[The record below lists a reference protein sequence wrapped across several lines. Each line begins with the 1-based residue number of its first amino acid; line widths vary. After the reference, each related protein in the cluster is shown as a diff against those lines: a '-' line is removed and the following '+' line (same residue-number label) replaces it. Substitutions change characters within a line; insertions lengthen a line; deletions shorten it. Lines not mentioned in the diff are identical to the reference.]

1 MSNPTFSIITPSYN
15 QLDWLRLCVASVRD
29 QAAACGGIA
38 NSALQ
43 IANSD
48 QQSTINKQQST
59 ISTLRVEHI
68 IQDAGTP
75 GIEEFAREIG
85 ADFYRDG
92 ELQFAA
98 VPSDELSV
106 ASDQSESP
114 FTPHALPATRNY
126 RVAVYCESDGGMYDA
141 INRGL
146 ARATGELCAYLNCDD
161 QYLPGTLEIVRDY
174 FRDHPSIEMVF
185 GDVVVVDEQG
195 RYLCSR
201 LVTIPHYW
209 HTKTCTLSV
218 FTAATFFRNTASGKG
233 MIPFPTKWKAVGD
246 AAWIA
251 EHLQRGTKMGLLR
264 TYLAAATETG
274 ENLILSERGTKEQ
287 NGFRAEAPPLAQ
299 ILSPVHKLLHR
310 LKKLARGGYWPTPF
324 NYAIYVRGCL
334 GVRRVHQ
341 VKNPTFRLSGRFG

>member
-1 MSNPTFSIITPSYN
+1 
-15 QLDWLRLCVASVRD
+15 
-29 QAAACGGIA
+29 
-38 NSALQ
+38 
-43 IANSD
+43 
-48 QQSTINKQQST
+48 
-59 ISTLRVEHI
+59 VEHI

-75 GIEEFAREIG
+75 GIEDFAREIG

-92 ELQFAA
+92 KLQFAA
-98 VPSDELSV
+98 VPSEELGE
-106 ASDQSESP
+106 ASEIRPDFTANYDHQAAINDQRSR
-114 FTPHALPATRNY
+114 HALPATRNY
-126 RVAVYCESDGGMYDA
+126 RVAIYCEADGGMYDA

-146 ARATGELCAYLNCDD
+146 ARASGEFCAYLNCDD
-161 QYLPGTLEIVRDY
+161 QYLPFSLAKVADY
-174 FRDHPSIEMVF
+174 FKRNPKVEMVF
-185 GDVVVVDEQG
+185 GDVVVVDEAA

-233 MIPFPTKWKAVGD
+233 MVPFPTKWKAVGD

-274 ENLILSERGTKEQ
+274 QNLILSEVGTKEQ
-287 NGFRAEAPPLAQ
+287 NCFRAQAPLLAQ
-299 ILSPVHKLLHR
+299 FLSPVHKLLHR

>member
-1 MSNPTFSIITPSYN
+1 VFFSIITPSYK

-29 QAAACGGIA
+29 QVALNAEGGNLKA
-38 NSALQ
+38 E
-43 IANSD
+43 
-48 QQSTINKQQST
+48 STPVDVASHFTGQENPEPRTQNFPPP
-59 ISTLRVEHI
+59 LAVEHI

-75 GIEEFAREIG
+75 GIEDFAREIV

-92 ELQFAA
+92 KHIFSSQ
-98 VPSDELSV
+98 PSGF
-106 ASDQSESP
+106 SP
-114 FTPHALPATRNY
+114 QVSSLIPQAPSRYALPATRNY
-126 RVAVYCESDGGMYDA
+126 RVAIYCEADGGMYDA

-146 ARATGELCAYLNCDD
+146 ARASGEFCAYLNCDD
-161 QYLPGTLEIVRDY
+161 QYLPFSLAKVADY
-174 FRDHPSIEMVF
+174 FKRNPKVEMVF
-185 GDVVVVDEQG
+185 GDVVVVDEAA

-274 ENLILSERGTKEQ
+274 QNLILSEVGTKEQ
-287 NGFRAEAPPLAQ
+287 NCFRA
-299 ILSPVHKLLHR
+299 K
-310 LKKLARGGYWPTPF
+310 
-324 NYAIYVRGCL
+324 
-334 GVRRVHQ
+334 RR
-341 VKNPTFRLSGRFG
+341 S